1 MIPFMNQDFLLS
13 NDTSKS
19 LYHDYASK
27 MPIVDYHCH
36 IDPKEIA
43 DDIRF
48 ENITQLWLGGD
59 HYKWRLMRANG
70 VNEEYITG
78 NASDKEKFQ
87 KWAETLE
94 LAIGNPIYHW
104 SHLELKTYFGYEG
117 CLNSETAD
125 EVWNLCNEILKNKD
139 LSARGIIQK
148 SNVTHLC
155 TTDDPI
161 DSLEHHIRIAKDKSF
176 ETQVLPAFRPDEAIN
191 IDKAQYLDYLDKLSQ
206 VSNIKIDSFESL
218 CEALKNRMEFFD
230 SLGCKTSDHGLEF
243 IMYYPASDDEIEKIM
258 TNRLAGNIPSYEEV
272 LKFKTALLLFLGKE
286 YHRLNWVMQ
295 LHYGVKRDN
304 NKRKFKTLGPNTGFD
319 CIDDSRN
326 SSAML
331 ADFLNAL
338 DQTNQLA
345 KTIIYSLN
353 PIDNSAID
361 TVIGCFQDDTA
372 IGKLQHGSAWW
383 FNDHEMGMRDHI
395 LTLSS
400 LSLISNFVGM
410 LTDSRSFLSYTRH
423 EYFRRILCDIFG
435 TLVETGRYPNDR
447 RILKKLIEDIS
458 YNNSIK
464 YFGFDK

>member
-464 YFGFDK
+464 YFGFDN

>member
-1 MIPFMNQDFLLS
+1 MNQDFLLS
-13 NDTSKS
+13 NETSKS

-36 IDPKEIA
+36 IAPKEIA

-125 EVWNLCNEILKNKD
+125 EVWSLCNEILKNKD

-435 TLVETGRYPNDR
+435 TLVETGRYPNDI

>member
-435 TLVETGRYPNDR
+435 TLVETGRYPNDI

-464 YFGFDK
+464 YFGFDN

>member
-125 EVWNLCNEILKNKD
+125 EVWSLCNEILKNKD

-464 YFGFDK
+464 YFGFDN